1 MKSLNSS
8 DICRCA
14 KPQLK
19 RFTWRGKSNQISKTR
34 FFFTCI
40 KVNYLPS
47 YKLLNIKTAIFPV
60 VLHIKS
66 TDFVQGRGCW
76 KVNNSLPS
84 DKEYMYMYIQTMQ
97 TQIIDI
103 QKKPNI
109 LFLFV
114 TLIKSNTMNG
124 KKGKVYL
131 F

>member
-14 KPQLK
+14 KRQLK
-19 RFTWRGKSNQISKTR
+19 RFTWREKSYQISKTC
-34 FFFTCI
+34 FN
-40 KVNYLPS
+40 VNYLPS
-47 YKLLNIKTAIFPV
+47 YKLLKIKTAIFPV

-97 TQIIDI
+97 TQIIDT
-103 QKKPNI
+103 KKPQYSVLVCNI
-109 LFLFV
+109 DK
-114 TLIKSNTMNG
+114 IQYRGKSISFST
-124 KKGKVYL
+124 
-131 F
+131 